1 MAGKDSVILAVSE
14 IVDRD
19 QWNSRLRQLPGA
31 HILQSWDWGEFKR
44 ETVGWQPS
52 RLAFEREGVL
62 VAMASVGM
70 RRVGPFKVM
79 YVSKGPALDT
89 CDDLLFLEVLELLE
103 SRARTMGAIWLKID
117 PDVVLATGIPGGE
130 DDKVVESGHRI
141 SAQLK
146 NRGWRFSSS
155 QVQFRNTIAVDLGRT
170 ENEILMAMSG
180 NTRRKIRIA
189 EKKGV
194 LVRNACDDDLPIM
207 YDLYRATA
215 ARDGFLIRSFDYY
228 RRAWQAFMQAGLA
241 HALIAE
247 YESVPIAHV
256 ILFHFGKTC
265 WYFYGA
271 SGNQERQR
279 MPNYLLQWEA
289 MKWAKAQGYAVYD
302 MWGAPDVFDES
313 DGMWGVYQFK
323 RGFRGQVI
331 RQIGAWDYAPRPWLY
346 NAYTRL
352 APRLMGLLRN

>member
-1 MAGKDSVILAVSE
+1 MSYWRQAFPTEKTTKPS
-14 IVDRD
+14 
-19 QWNSRLRQLPGA
+19 SR
-31 HILQSWDWGEFKR
+31 
-44 ETVGWQPS
+44 
-52 RLAFEREGVL
+52 
-62 VAMASVGM
+62 
-70 RRVGPFKVM
+70 
-79 YVSKGPALDT
+79 DT
-89 CDDLLFLEVLELLE
+89 C
-103 SRARTMGAIWLKID
+103 
-117 PDVVLATGIPGGE
+117 
-130 DDKVVESGHRI
+130 I

-146 NRGWRFSSS
+146 GRGWRFSNS
-155 QVQFRNTIAVDLGRT
+155 QVQFRNTVAVDLGRT

-194 LVRNACDDDLPIM
+194 LVRNACDDDLPIL
-207 YDLYRATA
+207 YDLYRTTA
-215 ARDGFLIRSFDYY
+215 ARDGFLIRSYDYY

-331 RQIGAWDYAPRPWLY
+331 RQIGAWDYTPRPWLY
-346 NAYTRL
+346 DAYTKL